1 MLEFQMTP
9 VNAKMLADVFSL
21 TETRVHQLAARE
33 GMPKLERAKFDL
45 ISCITWYMKYL
56 RTKIEERSVR
66 PGPEITEIQHQ
77 KFRRMR
83 VAADLKEMDVAL
95 MKEQLMK
102 VEDVRSGFADMVFI
116 VRARFKSVP
125 ATLSAEFLG
134 ETSRVM
140 IQAKIEKAIRKSLNE
155 IADDGKNYPF
165 RK

>member
-1 MLEFQMTP
+1 
-9 VNAKMLADVFSL
+9 
-21 TETRVHQLAARE
+21 
-33 GMPKLERAKFDL
+33 
-45 ISCITWYMKYL
+45 
-56 RTKIEERSVR
+56 
-66 PGPEITEIQHQ
+66 
-77 KFRRMR
+77 

-125 ATLSAEFLG
+125 ATLSAELLG